1 MGVIQLSRRNGRPKK
16 KDTQVSQPSN
26 PINVANEAVNE
37 EPSMQLKELVGFCT
51 KLQQRVLDLE
61 ITKVGRSARVVSF
74 DEASLDMAEKGSS
87 TLQKPVTTAG
97 EKLKSARPK
106 TKGMKKKD
114 QISFDEQEAI
124 RLQAEF
130 DEEVRLAR
138 EKDEANGK
146 LETLIETVKKQA
158 CEQQDQKKAI
168 ESTMGWIVGIKRLI
182 DDLRVTAAQVCVTT
196 ASTKI
201 MKNMLSI
208 ITAEKIKTARR
219 FSTIRERI
227 KTAQR
232 KDKD

>member
-1 MGVIQLSRRNGRPKK
+1 MATHNRTYIALFHTKKIFANMRRQGKDFSGR
-16 KDTQVSQPSN
+16 VSQPSN

-168 ESTMGWIVGIKRLI
+168 ESTMSTCLYVGREEISLTPATI
-182 DDLRVTAAQVCVTT
+182 TE
-196 ASTKI
+196 
-201 MKNMLSI
+201 MLNKKLQ
-208 ITAEKIKTARR
+208 A
-219 FSTIRERI
+219 
-227 KTAQR
+227 
-232 KDKD
+232 DH

>member
-1 MGVIQLSRRNGRPKK
+1 MATHNRTYIALFHTKKIFANMRRQG
-16 KDTQVSQPSN
+16 KDFSD
-26 PINVANEAVNE
+26 EAVNE

-114 QISFDEQEAI
+114 QIRFDEQEAI

-130 DEEVRLAR
+130 DEEVRLTR
-138 EKDEANGK
+138 EKDKANVA
-146 LETLIETVKKQA
+146 LIE
-158 CEQQDQKKAI
+158 EWNDIQDKI
-168 ESTMGWIVGIKRLI
+168 ETDYEM
-182 DDLRVTAAQVCVTT
+182 A
-196 ASTKI
+196 
-201 MKNMLSI
+201 
-208 ITAEKIKTARR
+208 
-219 FSTIRERI
+219 
-227 KTAQR
+227 
-232 KDKD
+232 